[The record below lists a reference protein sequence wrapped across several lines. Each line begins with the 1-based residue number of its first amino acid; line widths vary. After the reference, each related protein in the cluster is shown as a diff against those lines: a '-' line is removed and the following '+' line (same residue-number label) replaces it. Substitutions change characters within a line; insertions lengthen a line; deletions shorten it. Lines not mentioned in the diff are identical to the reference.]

1 MIIGDFPTERV
12 HLGADDVGIGEGEVV
27 VAEFV
32 EGVGG
37 EGVGAEEAAVS
48 GVGVVEE
55 EGGLAIRQ
63 PVAEEIVRGGGILF
77 EVVKNQVGVLGDQ
90 VVAADLIGP
99 EDVLEGFQPEGE
111 VEQVVGETVR
121 TEAVG
126 AFLSVGVDASLT
138 AGRLPTA
145 VADPRGREACADF
158 RVGEANEG
166 GFVQVVE
173 YLAVQAVAV
182 EGDAFKKTFVFDE
195 GADDP
200 RHVVLGGFE
209 VEEGGGI
216 VGGREPGRFSGEGP
230 EEFDHALGQPAD
242 GADMDEAACKRGVL
256 EGVVVGLGKG
266 FLGDEHEDFIPRYA
280 PREEPAHPFDSEGG
294 FARAGGA
301 FEEGFG
307 GEGEG

>member
-1 MIIGDFPTERV
+1 M
-12 HLGADDVGIGEGEVV
+12 V

-37 EGVGAEEAAVS
+37 QGVGAEEAAVS

-63 PVAEEIVRGGGILF
+63 PVAEEIVCGGGIFF

-99 EDVLEGFQPEGE
+99 EDVLEGFQPKGE
-111 VEQVVGETVR
+111 VEEVVGEAIR
-121 TEAVG
+121 AEAVG
-126 AFLSVGVDASLT
+126 AFLGVGVN
-138 AGRLPTA
+138 AGLSA
-145 VADPRGREACADF
+145 VANPGRGEACADF
-158 RVGEANEG
+158 GVGEANEG

-173 YLAVQAVAV
+173 NLAVQAVAV

-200 RHVVLGGFE
+200 RHVILGGFE

-216 VGGREPGRFSGEGP
+216 VGGCEPGRFGGEGP

-242 GADMDEAACKRGVL
+242 GADVNEAARQRGVL

-266 FLGDEHEDFIPRYA
+266 FLGDEDEDFIPRYA
-280 PREEPAHPFDSEGG
+280 PREESAHPFDGEGG

-301 FEEGFG
+301 FEKGFG
-307 GEGEG
+307 GEGEGGPQCQLTPLPTNNSLISA